1 MFILTDGKNYVMRNP
16 VNPSKYMPTTS
27 SALAEQFTFK
37 QARNLKNN
45 KRKSDKWIN
54 GYYALNVDTGQKEN
68 TNGKS
73 NDKVFCGTKDIEFD
87 EKILDDIMTEANSL
101 LGIAGWNSIQ
111 LSTYKNILSGAL
123 SKYDSAESDIN
134 HALEKYKEDND
145 GKKPQAHKIA
155 KIGYLLDDIRDKHK
169 KIKQCIA
176 YINVMQDAITYKY
189 SLEKI
194 KEEIS
199 KVKYVEYKGRTE
211 YYKIALDILN

>member
-54 GYYALNVDTGQKEN
+54 GYYALNVDTGEMEN
-68 TNGKS
+68 ANGKS
-73 NDKVFCGTKDIEFD
+73 NDNVFCGTKDIEFD

-101 LGIAGWNSIQ
+101 LGIAGWNSVQ

-134 HALEKYKEDND
+134 HALEKYKEDNH

-176 YINVMQDAITYKY
+176 YINVMQDAVTYKY

-194 KEEIS
+194 KQEIS

-211 YYKIALDILN
+211 YFKIALDILN

>member
-54 GYYALNVDTGQKEN
+54 GYYALNVDTGEMEN
-68 TNGKS
+68 VNGKS
-73 NDKVFCGTKDIEFD
+73 NDNVFCGTKDIEFD
-87 EKILDDIMTEANSL
+87 EKILDDIITEANSL
-101 LGIAGWNSIQ
+101 LGIAGWNSVQ

-134 HALEKYKEDND
+134 HALEKYKEDNH

-176 YINVMQDAITYKY
+176 YINVMQDAVTYKY

-194 KEEIS
+194 KQEIS

-211 YYKIALDILN
+211 YFKIALDILN